1 MKDKD
6 IPYIVF
12 ESTTARMERTI
23 VRLWVA
29 LIVVLFF
36 LMATNIAWITYES
49 QFEETSTTITQDVD
63 SGESG
68 NAIINDGVHINDESN
83 TDSNN

>member
-63 SGESG
+63 SGESS
-68 NAIINDGVHINDESN
+68 NAIINDGVHINGESN
-83 TDSNN
+83 TDGNN